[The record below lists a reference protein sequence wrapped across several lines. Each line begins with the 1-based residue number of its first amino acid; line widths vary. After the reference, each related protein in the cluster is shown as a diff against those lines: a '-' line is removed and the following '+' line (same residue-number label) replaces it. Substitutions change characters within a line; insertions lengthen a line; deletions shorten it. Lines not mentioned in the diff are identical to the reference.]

1 MHENPK
7 PRPRFAHV
15 GSRIGSI
22 VAAVIIALAYVIFVI
37 MIGFMFTQVLLMVV
51 NVSP

>member
-1 MHENPK
+1 MDENPK
-7 PRPRFAHV
+7 PRARLADF

-22 VAAVIIALAYVIFVI
+22 FAAVIIAAAYVIFVI
-37 MIGFMFTQVLLMVV
+37 MVGFMFTQVLLAIV